1 MDILIVEPIE
11 DDIVRWLEARHT
23 VRYEPEMA
31 RDPRAFRQALYNVRA
46 LILPPYLGLDAQT
59 LHSAPVLR
67 AIGRVSS
74 GAENIDIEACAK
86 AGVEVVRSSTATAQA
101 EAEFVIGA
109 MLSLLRR
116 VPVKGSDGM
125 RVGRELGS
133 AQVGLIG
140 LTPAARALSRLLTS
154 FGARVSGYDP
164 SLHAS
169 DGVWE
174 RWNVKP
180 LGLRELLETSDAVSV
195 QLAYFSRYH
204 GLLGER
210 FLPFCK
216 VDQVIVSIS
225 HSALFDEIALS
236 KAMQSHRVAAA
247 WFDSM
252 EPGLLDEGRPLANIT
267 SLQVTPRVA
276 STTRESRLRSAW
288 AVARRL
294 HELLS
299 LPAVPIFETQRTAS
313 SSATSA
319 NSANTANAESG
330 VYSQRVAVDLA
341 GLSALP
347 EMMEIHNTQQAAAM
361 FDESRTMSQ
370 GSADVEADQLSVDE
384 LERMYSNAGHGV
396 LRAVPATERDFKTPA
411 DASSREF
418 KTSGEVP
425 SCKFK
430 TSGEVPSREFKTSG
444 EVLEADFATGPV
456 LP

>member
-31 RDPRAFRQALYNVRA
+31 RDPRAFRQALYNVRS
-46 LILPPYLGLDAQT
+46 LILPPSLSLDAQT

-67 AIGRVSS
+67 AVGRVSS
-74 GAENIDIEACAK
+74 GAENIDTEACAK

-109 MLSLLRR
+109 LLSMLRR

-125 RVGRELGS
+125 RVGRELSG

-140 LTPAARALSRLLTS
+140 MTPAARALNRLLVS

-164 SLHAS
+164 SLHAN

-216 VDQVIVSIS
+216 VDQVLVSIS
-225 HSALFDEIALS
+225 HSALFDELALS
-236 KAMQSHRVAAA
+236 KVMQSHRVAAA

-252 EPGLLDEGRPLANIT
+252 EPGLLDEGRPLADIT

-288 AVARRL
+288 AVAHRL

-299 LPAVPIFETQRTAS
+299 LPTVPSFEAQRP
-313 SSATSA
+313 TSA
-319 NSANTANAESG
+319 AAGTANS
-330 VYSQRVAVDLA
+330 SLA
-341 GLSALP
+341 SPTFMGLSALP
-347 EMMEIHNTQQAAAM
+347 EMTEIDDTPQAAAM
-361 FDESRTMSQ
+361 FDENGALLQ
-370 GSADVEADQLSVDE
+370 GDAYVEADQSDADE
-384 LERMYSNAGHGV
+384 LQQAYENAGHGAS
-396 LRAVPATERDFKTPA
+396 RAMPAAPRDFKTSA
-411 DASSREF
+411 EA
-418 KTSGEVP
+418 
-425 SCKFK
+425 
-430 TSGEVPSREFKTSG
+430 PSREFKPSAEAPSHGFKPST
-444 EVLEADFATGPV
+444 EALEADFATGPV